1 MNNTSFPTEYT
12 TIFFIRV
19 KNFISSKSRLI
30 PLLDKWILL
39 ELLPPFLF
47 SIVALSVV
55 SLSLGVMFDL
65 VRKIVESG
73 LPFYIALKILFLR
86 LPGFLVISL
95 PMAMLMST
103 LLTFSRLSSN
113 SEIIALKSIGVNS
126 KRIIITALLLSSAM
140 TIITFTFNDFIVP
153 RTNRAAEITLK
164 KGLQVAMHSGYGE
177 DIMYSRYGKIINPSN
192 NKTRDGITHL
202 FHAKQFENNKMTDVT
217 LLDFSRLGY
226 TQMLIAKQA
235 FWRSSE
241 AKWEFND
248 GKILNLSPNNIS
260 TSVEFD
266 RYIYPLDSTP
276 LALNKV
282 PKDANKLTISE
293 ARKARS
299 FYHETGN
306 IKEERRMSVRIQEK
320 FTLPMA
326 CIVFALI
333 GSSFGMKT
341 DVNKGKVNGF
351 GLSVL
356 LILLYY
362 VLSFTFSSLG
372 VIGTLNPIVAAWS
385 PIIISFAGGISL
397 LNKSD

>member
-113 SEIIALKSIGVNS
+113 SELIALKSIGVNS

-140 TIITFTFNDFIVP
+140 TILTFTFNDFIVP

-202 FHAKQFENNKMTDVT
+202 FHAKKFENSKMTDVT

-235 FWRSSE
+235 FWRSSD
-241 AKWEFND
+241 AKWEFNH

>member
-1 MNNTSFPTEYT
+1 
-12 TIFFIRV
+12 
-19 KNFISSKSRLI
+19 
-30 PLLDKWILL
+30 
-39 ELLPPFLF
+39 
-47 SIVALSVV
+47 
-55 SLSLGVMFDL
+55 MFDL

-276 LALNKV
+276 LALNKL
-282 PKDANKLTISE
+282 PKDANKLTIAE

-356 LILLYY
+356 LILFYY

-372 VIGTLNPIVAAWS
+372 VIGSLNPFVAAWS
-385 PIIISFAGGISL
+385 PIIISLAGGIYL
-397 LNKSD
+397 LNRSD